1 MGYTIGEV
9 SRRTGLT
16 ASTLRYYETEQLL
29 TPVRRDGANRREY
42 GQQDL
47 EWLSIITCLKNT
59 GMPIQDIR
67 RFVTLCGQGDG
78 TLAERY
84 RIVLAHREAS
94 MARIAALQKE
104 LAHID
109 YKVAYYRAACEA
121 GSEAAVRSCLEPW
134 QGDACA
140 IPAGGASVAAPIPS
154 PAPPAAKARKASAP
168 ARRAQG

>member
-59 GMPIQDIR
+59 GMPIQEIR
-67 RFVTLCGQGDG
+67 RFVTLCGKGDA
-78 TLAERY
+78 TLRERY
-84 RIVLAHREAS
+84 RIVQAHREATA
-94 MARIAALQKE
+94 ARIAALQKE
-104 LAHID
+104 LAHIQ
-109 YKVAYYRAACEA
+109 YKVAYYR
-121 GSEAAVRSCLEPW
+121 V
-134 QGDACA
+134 ACA
-140 IPAGGASVAAPIPS
+140 EGTEARLKALRPPEGADRCAWIATVEAEG
-154 PAPPAAKARKASAP
+154 
-168 ARRAQG
+168 RA